1 MFVVANVT
9 AGWTTN
15 SSEQAYY
22 FIEDDENGNPLADGS
37 IWVNGSFND
46 TSFYVYYNGDSYNSD
61 YDNGDNV
68 FEFFDDFDYPNN
80 AINSTK
86 WKCDNSLWS
95 DVGCYSLVI
104 SGSKAVLT
112 TKSSISTSADRT
124 SLHTN
129 GLHTFGTNTQI
140 NTYGKYNDLASNAL
154 NAYWVTLND
163 RIVGFLRQN
172 TGTTRG
178 MFTAKSGTSSTTAL
192 DSYSTN
198 WAKYQTLRNST
209 TQVISKID
217 GTTVATSTT
226 NIFTDNSPILF
237 FAYGINCVMELAWV
251 SVSDI
256 NTYTTSYGSEESGS
270 WEIDGIT
277 YSKRKE
283 VNMTGTFDGQI
294 ELDYNQFNST
304 NITVTTSS
312 GPDLVTI
319 VSPTATNYTTTDIL
333 VEITNSTE
341 VDNIWYNWNGT
352 NVTYTTPV
360 TITFPAGEHTL
371 QAWANN
377 TSGDE
382 QEFSVT
388 FDVYTYPTSATFSH
402 NYQLVRNNTNV
413 VFNWTSASDDAW
425 PLTNYTLYV
434 FDDDTDNLLTSYSL
448 TNTTLFM
455 NYSNTTT
462 GVYYPIIESCNDY
475 LCSNSSR
482 GKVISFQ
489 SVSLHDMPTLVTS
502 LETYNIKALCTT
514 TGKEVS
520 AYDGSGGVCPAVYD
534 PVCQVVAGVET
545 TKSNSCSACLCQ
557 TSDTY
562 YYAGECGVG
571 NSTNITYCAFRPC
584 DSFTVINRNN
594 ESFTTTVLN
603 PYRIKSFNTAL
614 YENETYNISAT
625 CLFKFKNSIFSIDG
639 DNESLT
645 IYNFSI
651 STCADASG
659 FINYTLVDESEGLM
673 TGDIGTFIRVHQP
686 LGDINATLNMSSDN
700 HLQYCITPKKNYT
713 LSSDI
718 YYNADAIGRTE
729 EYYLN
734 DAVYDTTLNNILY
747 LYNLNNTDI
756 LNVIVLDEYSAKK
769 VGSVVNLIK
778 LYPSTMSSKTI
789 ASAKTNSEGEVNFF
803 YDRNDQ
809 IKLTVVEDGITEYQ
823 DSEFNKYYSVTGYYS
838 RTVKLG
844 SGIIPSIDNINFD
857 CKTSVVNETNN
868 MVYCWFAV
876 IDGKQRNFSL
886 WVYDTG
892 FNGTVLIG
900 SIIANGTY
908 LDAYEYETTGIY
920 TTDGSLYIS
929 SDVISGLYEFKIDGI
944 TRKTGVL
951 NYNASAVPI
960 ELKYLTLPFVFL
972 VLILGAINPFFA
984 LGGFFILGLFADPTT
999 STFMF
1004 FDNIFILGSVVAI
1017 IIAFVIEEVKAV
1029 TKKR

>member
-1 MFVVANVT
+1 MINKNLLFISFIFLFMFVVANVN

-15 SSEQAYY
+15 SSERSYY
-22 FIEDDENGNPLADGS
+22 FIEHDESGDPLSDGS
-37 IWVNGSFND
+37 IWINGSFSD
-46 TSFYVYYNGDSYNSD
+46 TTFYVYYNGDSYNSD

-80 AINSTK
+80 AINTSK
-86 WKCDNSLWS
+86 WTCVDATCSVSNSIGNHTRS
-95 DVGCYSLVI
+95 DT
-104 SGSKAVLT
+104 SGSYGLRSANVYDYTLPLT
-112 TKSSISTSADRT
+112 LYCKTPSANYGWVGKRFKDVDAGNKVDSAEFLYLNGYKTSTYHLGAQETQATDD
-124 SLHTN
+124 LN
-129 GLHTFGTNTQI
+129 NYFKGKINNT
-140 NTYGKYNDLASNAL
+140 ASNTKFYINNVL
-154 NAYWVTLND
+154 K
-163 RIVGFLRQN
+163 N
-172 TGTTRG
+172 TH
-178 MFTAKSGTSSTTAL
+178 
-192 DSYSTN
+192 
-198 WAKYQTLRNST
+198 T
-209 TQVISKID
+209 TQVPTKNMYIYMWGANSFVTSCDWLFLSKH
-217 GTTVATSTT
+217 
-226 NIFTDNSPILF
+226 
-237 FAYGINCVMELAWV
+237 
-251 SVSDI
+251 
-256 NTYTTSYGSEESGS
+256 NTYSTSYGSEESGS
-270 WEIDGIT
+270 WTIDGIT

-294 ELDYNQFNST
+294 ELDYNEFNST
-304 NITVTTSS
+304 NITVTTFS
-312 GPDLVTI
+312 GGVPTCSVTI
-319 VSPTATNYTTTDIL
+319 NTPTAQNYTTQDIL
-333 VEITNSTE
+333 INITSTNC
-341 VDNIWYNWNGT
+341 VSVKFDWNGT

-360 TITFPAGEHTL
+360 TVTFPAGEHTL
-371 QAWANN
+371 NAY
-377 TSGDE
+377 GDDVLE
-382 QEFSVT
+382 DTVT
-388 FDVYTYPTSATFSH
+388 FWVYTYPTSATFSH
-402 NYQLVRNNTNV
+402 KYQLVRNNTNV

-434 FDDDTDNLLTSYSL
+434 FDDDTDNLITSYSL

-455 NYSNTTT
+455 NYSNSTT

-520 AYDGSGGVCPAVYD
+520 AYDGTGGYCPAVYD
-534 PVCQVVAGVET
+534 PVCQVVGGVET

-562 YYAGECGVG
+562 YYTGECGVG
-571 NSTNITYCAFRPC
+571 NSSNITYCAFRPC
-584 DSFTVINRNN
+584 DSYTVINRNN
-594 ESFTTTVLN
+594 ESFRTTVLN
-603 PYRIKSFNTAL
+603 PYRVKSFDTTL

-625 CLFKFKNSIFSIDG
+625 CLFKFKNSLFSING

-651 STCADASG
+651 ATCADASG

-673 TGDIGTFIRVHQP
+673 TGDIGTFIKVHQP

-718 YYNADAIGRTE
+718 YYNADTIGRTE

-734 DAVYDTTLNNILY
+734 DAVYDTTQDNILY

-756 LNVIVLDEYSAKK
+756 LNVVVLDEFSSKQI
-769 VGSVVNLIK
+769 GSVVNLIK
-778 LYPSTMSSKTI
+778 FYPDTMSSKTI

-823 DSEFNKYYSVTGYYS
+823 DSEFNKYYSITGYYS

-857 CKTSVVNETNN
+857 CQTSVVNETNN
-868 MVYCWFAV
+868 MVYCWFV
-876 IDGKQRNFSL
+876 TTDGKQRNFSL

-892 FNGTVLIG
+892 FNYIDIL
-900 SIIANGTY
+900 NGTY
-908 LDAYEYETTGIY
+908 ANSTSYETTGIY

-929 SDVISGLYEFKIDGI
+929 SDVLSGLYEFKIDGI
-944 TRKTGVL
+944 TRKSGVL
-951 NYNASAVPI
+951 NYNGSAVPVEI
-960 ELKYLTLPFVFL
+960 KYLTLPFVFL

-984 LGGFFILGLFADPTT
+984 LGGFFILGLFSDPTT

-1004 FDNIFILGSVVAI
+1004 FDNNFILGSVVAI